1 MLSFTTIDGRI
12 YRTIKFSIFPIRLEF
27 HLFSNTKG
35 HCWKI
40 PTLWWINQFGIL
52 LPRRARLHVKSVL
65 QAMLSDVENWCDDFM
80 AHTIFRGSPIFS
92 PNCLQLTNL
101 RIHSLAN
108 LVIYLGKLT
117 KIFWFFYFYNT
128 QTKREK
134 RYQTQQSSSWLWTQ
148 WKTISCTYSFYT
160 RWKPWDF
167 LKVSTAFNIKNF

>member
-12 YRTIKFSIFPIRLEF
+12 YRTSDTLMVKPIWNLASSKCKITCQVRFTSHAFRCRVLVRWF
-27 HLFSNTKG
+27 HGTYYVSGKPYLFSK
-35 HCWKI
+35 
-40 PTLWWINQFGIL
+40 LLAIN
-52 LPRRARLHVKSVL
+52 
-65 QAMLSDVENWCDDFM
+65 
-80 AHTIFRGSPIFS
+80 
-92 PNCLQLTNL
+92 NL

-108 LVIYLGKLT
+108 LVTYLGKLT
-117 KIFWFFYFYNT
+117 KIIYFYNT

-160 RWKPWDF
+160 WWKPWDF